1 MAEVKAVLKRQNPE
15 NDAEST
21 EVANDEEESAEW
33 NGIVDQDVAADEE
46 YVDEDKFTTVTV
58 EALDL
63 THAAEEQEEEER
75 RKMRAQEESEAASQ
89 LAAKKKRPWAKDQ
102 PKKKKFRYESKGERQ
117 AGRQKQKMKDRA
129 AKDRRKGT

>member
-1 MAEVKAVLKRQNPE
+1 MKRQNPE
-15 NDAEST
+15 ISDGESIDG
-21 EVANDEEESAEW
+21 ANDEEESAEW

-63 THAAEEQEEEER
+63 THAAEDEEEEER
-75 RKMRAQEESEAASQ
+75 RKIRAKEESEANSQ

-102 PKKKKFRYESKGERQ
+102 PKKKKFRYESKAERQ
-117 AGRQKQKMKDRA
+117 AGRKKQRIKDRA
-129 AKDRRKGT
+129 ARDRRKGT